1 MAYAGG
7 KDGPGVW
14 QRTINQI
21 TPHDVFVSAFAG
33 DCAVSRHIRHAQ
45 AMILI
50 DRDLDVIRSWQ
61 KRQWPGLLLSCADSI
76 GWLRS
81 SFLLQEATRKTVG
94 SSADGRRGKSSLK
107 YTGWQPVKA
116 RKLFEP
122 PAWQPGADAF
132 FSGMVPGQNLNQF
145 PRVFVYL
152 DPPYLLSTRTK
163 KKIYKHELTT
173 DDHWEL
179 LRIARLLPC
188 HVLIHGYPSN
198 MYGQKLHDWRS
209 FTFLASTRGG
219 QRTEQVWCNYPDPQ
233 ELHDYSYVGENRRV
247 RERIARR
254 RRNWLAALKRVG
266 PHERGAILQ
275 ALLPLAPK
283 Q

>member
-14 QRTINQI
+14 QRAVNQI

-33 DCAVSRHIRHAQ
+33 DCAVTRHIRPA
-45 AMILI
+45 ASTVLI
-50 DRDLDVIRSWQ
+50 DLDPDVVRHWESRRWE
-61 KRQWPGLLLSCADSI
+61 GLRVYCMDALT
-76 GWLRS
+76 WLRHR
-81 SFLLQEATRKTVG
+81 FRLQAPPQKTAG
-94 SSADGRRGKSSLK
+94 SSAAGKRRESS
-107 YTGWQPVKA
+107 YTGWEPVK
-116 RKLFEP
+116 RKKPFEI
-122 PAWQPGADAF
+122 PAWQPGADAIF
-132 FSGMVPGQNLNQF
+132 RGMVPGSDPATP

-163 KKIYKHELTT
+163 QRIYRHELTT
-173 DDHWEL
+173 EDHWEL
-179 LRIARLLPC
+179 LRIARQLPC
-188 HVLIHGYPSN
+188 HCLIHGYPSN
-198 MYGQKLHDWRS
+198 MYGQALHDWRS

-219 QRTEQVWCNYPDPQ
+219 QRTEQVWCNYPDPI
-233 ELHDYSYVGENRRV
+233 ELHDYAHVGEDRRV

-275 ALLPLAPK
+275 ALLPLMPK